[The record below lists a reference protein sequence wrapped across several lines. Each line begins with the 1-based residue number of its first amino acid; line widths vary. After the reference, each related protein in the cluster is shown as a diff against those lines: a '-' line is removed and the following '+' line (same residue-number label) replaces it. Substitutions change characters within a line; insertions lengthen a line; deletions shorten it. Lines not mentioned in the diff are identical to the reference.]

1 MPPRKPRTTTDAA
14 ATAPTTTSSTTTP
27 AAPAAPAAAP
37 TTPAP
42 VPTPSAAP
50 AVTSVAATT
59 DDSAKTEK
67 SPPKQPTFDRY
78 GLLVAPARTAA
89 HIKAA
94 LAKPNVSAEISRL
107 DALLKVT
114 LDGDAH
120 KVLKAN
126 LDDEQKKITR
136 VSNDL
141 PIAMTTLVEA
151 VITELLERGIDD
163 ATKGGSK
170 SNVDVRN
177 LHAGDPLPLSPLY
190 VLCPTWRNYS
200 EADEEV
206 QRAAIAEQSKIQ
218 RELKAARA
226 AATASGQPLPPAPAK
241 PTVADDDENAEG
253 AGTTFN
259 AYVGKIITN
268 LKLTRKTNKN
278 VRMAVRVVPV
288 ISQLVTEMIRSLT
301 NCTEITVREIHDV
314 RTLTVKDFVQ
324 TLQTLFAYNHQS
336 VILDSVGQSDRCSHY
351 SPVLEPLLASISQK
365 VGIHARYVEQERAA
379 QDARKVAKEAEAA
392 STTPTDVATA

>member
-1 MPPRKPRTTTDAA
+1 
-14 ATAPTTTSSTTTP
+14 
-27 AAPAAPAAAP
+27 
-37 TTPAP
+37 
-42 VPTPSAAP
+42 
-50 AVTSVAATT
+50 
-59 DDSAKTEK
+59 
-67 SPPKQPTFDRY
+67 
-78 GLLVAPARTAA
+78 LLVAPARTAA

-94 LAKPNVSAEISRL
+94 LAKPTVSAEITRL
-107 DALLKVT
+107 DALLKAT
-114 LDGDAH
+114 PEGDAH
-120 KVLKAN
+120 KELKTK

-177 LHAGDPLPLSPLY
+177 LHAGDPLPLAPLY

-226 AATASGQPLPPAPAK
+226 AATAAGQPLPPAPVK
-241 PTVADDDENAEG
+241 PVVSDDDENAEG

-336 VILDSVGQSDRCSHY
+336 VILDRVGQSDRCSHY

-379 QDARKVAKEAEAA
+379 QDARKLAKEAEAA
-392 STTPTDVATA
+392 AATPAVAATADATTA